1 MTFVDSTFCYGKKL
15 PNDVTIHIKIVGIVI
30 DR

>member
-1 MTFVDSTFCYGKKL
+1 MIFVDSTLCYGKKL
-15 PNDVTIHIKIVGIVI
+15 PNDVTIHIKIVGI